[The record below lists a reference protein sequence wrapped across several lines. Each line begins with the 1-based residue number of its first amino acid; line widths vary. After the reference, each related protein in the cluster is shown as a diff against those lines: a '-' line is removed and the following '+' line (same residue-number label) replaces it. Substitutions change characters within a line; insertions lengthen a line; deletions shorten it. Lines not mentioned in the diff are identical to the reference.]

1 MDKSQTS
8 NKNQKQNLEVQIE
21 AKTEIESL
29 QEQKK
34 VTTIEQL
41 AEKMNGELKEIVHG
55 ETWDYA
61 VITTPK
67 AIVLVKY
74 SPRAKNY
81 LFTKGLIA
89 IGIADILKVFRA
101 LERHAKSYVEQYL
114 KSLAQKYGVEINFK

>member
-61 VITTPK
+61 IISTPK
-67 AIVLVKY
+67 ALVLVKY

-89 IGIADILKVFRA
+89 IGVQDVLRVLNA
-101 LERHAKSYVEQYL
+101 LQRHGKSYVEQYL
-114 KSLAQKYGVEINFK
+114 KEMARKYGLEVNFK